1 MTTLEFRS
9 ELIHRLNNN
18 ASRYYGGT
26 CNGKYFPEVETFDVN
41 EVYEII
47 DKIYF
52 NQSED
57 NNDSEGL

>member
-18 ASRYYGGT
+18 ASSYHGGI
-26 CNGKYFPEVETFDVN
+26 CNGKYFPEVETFDVD

-47 DKIYF
+47 DRIYF
-52 NQSED
+52 NEPED
-57 NNDSEGL
+57 NDESEGL

>member
-18 ASRYYGGT
+18 ASRYRGGT
-26 CNGKYFPEVETFDVN
+26 CNGKYFPEVETFDVD

-47 DKIYF
+47 DRIYF

-57 NNDSEGL
+57 DNESE

>member
-18 ASRYYGGT
+18 ASRYHGGI
-26 CNGKYFPEVETFDVN
+26 CNGKYFPEVETFDVD

-47 DKIYF
+47 DRIYF
-52 NQSED
+52 NEPED
-57 NNDSEGL
+57 NDESEGL

>member
-18 ASRYYGGT
+18 ASRYHSGT
-26 CNGKYFPEVETFDVN
+26 CNGKYFPEVETFDVD

-47 DKIYF
+47 DRIYF
-52 NQSED
+52 NEPED
-57 NNDSEGL
+57 NDESEGL